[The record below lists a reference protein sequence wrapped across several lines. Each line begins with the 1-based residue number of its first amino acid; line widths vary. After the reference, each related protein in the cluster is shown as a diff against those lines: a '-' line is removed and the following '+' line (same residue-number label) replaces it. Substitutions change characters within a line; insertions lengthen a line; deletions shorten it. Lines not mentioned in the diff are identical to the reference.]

1 MPMRLMFLPVSAIFS
16 LFAWSGSATF
26 ADSSNTHFNV
36 LGWYIITQANESRQF
51 FFTYGT
57 SNTVIS
63 LLLDCVWR
71 KAMERSLGRPSSTD
85 YERPFRRR
93 AFLTGRL
100 LDTALGL
107 AGKGADNAVNA
118 LAPIAG
124 SDMRFAIQFLNLL
137 KMRCSLIVI
146 VIDAI
151 DEGWCILND
160 ADLEEYQVILD
171 PVFHICACSDKLCFC
186 YIEAMLRLEVCTLLQ
201 PSMDILP
208 LG

>member
-1 MPMRLMFLPVSAIFS
+1 MPMRLMSLPVSTIFS

-36 LGWYIITQANESRQF
+36 LGWYIITQANESR
-51 FFTYGT
+51 TVRT
-57 SNTVIS
+57 SNIAIS
-63 LLLDCVWR
+63 ILLDVHHPR
-71 KAMERSLGRPSSTD
+71 TMSDLL
-85 YERPFRRR
+85 RRR

-137 KMRCSLIVI
+137 KMLCWLIVI

-160 ADLEEYQVILD
+160 ADLAEDQVILD
-171 PVFHICACSDKLCFC
+171 PVFSCLCVF
-186 YIEAMLRLEVCTLLQ
+186 R
-201 PSMDILP
+201 
-208 LG
+208 

>member
-1 MPMRLMFLPVSAIFS
+1 MRLMFLPVSTIFS

-36 LGWYIITQANESRQF
+36 LGWYIITQANESR
-51 FFTYGT
+51 TVRT
-57 SNTVIS
+57 SNTAIF
-63 LLLDCVWR
+63 LLLDC
-71 KAMERSLGRPSSTD
+71 
-85 YERPFRRR
+85 ERPFRRR

-137 KMRCSLIVI
+137 KMPC
-146 VIDAI
+146 
-151 DEGWCILND
+151 
-160 ADLEEYQVILD
+160 
-171 PVFHICACSDKLCFC
+171 
-186 YIEAMLRLEVCTLLQ
+186 
-201 PSMDILP
+201 
-208 LG
+208 

>member
-1 MPMRLMFLPVSAIFS
+1 
-16 LFAWSGSATF
+16 
-26 ADSSNTHFNV
+26 
-36 LGWYIITQANESRQF
+36 
-51 FFTYGT
+51 
-57 SNTVIS
+57 
-63 LLLDCVWR
+63 
-71 KAMERSLGRPSSTD
+71 MERSLGCPSPTD

-137 KMRCSLIVI
+137 KMLCSLLVI

-151 DEGWCILND
+151 DEG
-160 ADLEEYQVILD
+160 
-171 PVFHICACSDKLCFC
+171 
-186 YIEAMLRLEVCTLLQ
+186 
-201 PSMDILP
+201 
-208 LG
+208 